1 MGSKLE
7 IDFVFDKKIPLLRK
21 DNIEKNLGKSKSDWI
36 LFIKRNIEKDNNTA
50 LTILLSES
58 APSSK
63 TIEKSIKDITKT
75 DNCK

>member
-36 LFIKRNIEKDNNTA
+36 SFIKRNIEKDNNTA

-63 TIEKSIKDITKT
+63 TIEKSIKEITKT
-75 DNCK
+75 DDCK

>member
-1 MGSKLE
+1 M
-7 IDFVFDKKIPLLRK
+7 RK

-36 LFIKRNIEKDNNTA
+36 SFIKRNIEKDNNTA

-63 TIEKSIKDITKT
+63 TIEKSIKEITKT
-75 DNCK
+75 DDCK